1 MNVSLDF
8 LCKNMKGVERS
19 TSDSVLIIF
28 TGALL
33 HLINIYQINDTKEDL
48 SGHYPRLHRQPSQ
61 GTAMLGL
68 NS

>member
-1 MNVSLDF
+1 ME
-8 LCKNMKGVERS
+8 GVERS
-19 TSDSVLIIF
+19 TPDSLLKIF

-48 SGHYPRLHRQPSQ
+48 SGHYPQLRRQQSQ

-68 NS
+68 NN